1 MNIDMNIDMSI
12 DMNRYSKEVNITK
25 YFNKLNTL
33 ININM
38 LKSINWCKKHNFSLN
53 KEFIND

>member
-1 MNIDMNIDMSI
+1 MNIDMSI